1 MGRAQSRPD
10 PFEPAMRTQLRIA
23 RPVTDLSATAA
34 MYIQGLELEIIGE
47 FNDHDGFDGIM
58 LGTSAQDHHFEFTFC
73 RNHPIQPS
81 PTQEDLLV
89 FYLPKAEEWEQR
101 CSRMLAAGF
110 REVQSFNPYWAQ
122 SGRTFED
129 RDGYR
134 LVIQRAGW
142 GSNSAA

>member
-1 MGRAQSRPD
+1 
-10 PFEPAMRTQLRIA
+10 MRTQLRIA

-73 RNHPIQPS
+73 RIHPIQPS

-89 FYLPKAEEWEQR
+89 FYLPKGEELEQR
-101 CSRMLAAGF
+101 CSRILAAGF

-142 GSNSAA
+142 GSKRAA

>member
-1 MGRAQSRPD
+1 
-10 PFEPAMRTQLRIA
+10 MRTQLRIA
-23 RPVTDLSATAA
+23 RPVTDLSATEA
-34 MYIQGLELEIIGE
+34 MYMQGLELEIIGE
-47 FNDHDGFDGIM
+47 FKDHDGFDGIM
-58 LGTSAQDHHFEFTFC
+58 LGSSAQDHHFEFTFC
-73 RNHPIQPS
+73 RIHPIQPS

-89 FYLPKAEEWEQR
+89 FYLPKAKEWEQR
-101 CSRMLAAGF
+101 CARMLAAGF

-142 GSNSAA
+142 VNNSAA